1 LECASVLV
9 PVDYDRPDAGSIGIA
24 INRAAALTPERRGVV
39 LVNPG
44 GPGAPGKGFL
54 AGSASALRGLLPG
67 FDFIGFDPRG
77 VGESAPLTCVANF
90 DLLRLLRDGGVQA
103 MLEEL
108 RSTSRACAR
117 VNGARFQNLGSN
129 QVVAD
134 MDRIRQGLG
143 VEEINFIGVSY
154 GTRLGELYART
165 FPEHARAVVLD
176 APVAPVADSTEQAL
190 AQFDAFLQVHA
201 LFFADCAAGVLSC
214 PPDSEGIF
222 EGIVASQ
229 PTDGDRAQFLR
240 NWQLLLSAPPGR
252 VVLAQLLTQ
261 VASGQVMAM
270 PDMPVMASVN
280 ALADIYGFANL
291 STTCADNA
299 VPSPTLEE
307 AEALVASFRERA
319 PEFLSQVIPA
329 LVCSGW
335 EVEPDPVPAL
345 DLTPRVPLLMIAGT
359 ADSLTPLH
367 WAEETKALL
376 PSTSLLLSEHY
387 GHGAIINGSACV
399 FDHMRAYLNDL
410 TPVPEG
416 TTCAARPPAPT
427 QP

>member
-1 LECASVLV
+1 MRV
-9 PVDYDRPDAGSIGIA
+9 PIDYDRPDAGAIGIA
-24 INRAAALTPERRGVV
+24 INRARALTPVRRGVV

-54 AGSASALRGLLPG
+54 ARSASALRALLPG

-77 VGESAPLTCVANF
+77 VGESSPLGCATDI
-90 DLLRLLRDGGVQA
+90 DLVNLLRDGGVQA
-103 MLEEL
+103 MLEGL
-108 RSTSRACAR
+108 RGASRACAQL
-117 VNGARFQNLGSN
+117 NGSRFQNLGSN

-134 MDRIRQGLG
+134 IDRIRQGLG
-143 VEEINFIGVSY
+143 VEEINFIGISY

-176 APVAPVADSTEQAL
+176 APVAPVADSTEQAT
-190 AQFDAFLQVHA
+190 AQFDAFLEVHA
-201 LFFADCAAGVLSC
+201 RFFTDCEAGVLSC
-214 PPDSEGIF
+214 PPDSEGVF

-240 NWQLLLSAPPGR
+240 NWQLLLSYPEGR
-252 VVLAQLLTQ
+252 VVLAQLLSQ

-280 ALADIYGFANL
+280 ALADIYGFTNL

-345 DLTPRVPLLMIAGT
+345 DFTPRVPLLVIAGT
-359 ADSLTPLH
+359 ADSLTPLQ

-376 PSTSLLLSEHY
+376 PSSSLLLSEHY
-387 GHGAIINGSACV
+387 GHGATVNGSACV
-399 FDHMRAYLNDL
+399 FDHVRAYLNDL

-416 TTCAARPPAPT
+416 TTCAAPVAPPAAPA